1 MPLNLPLSFA
11 LKTVAA
17 NKSTVALVT
26 GCFDLLHPG
35 HIKFLHF
42 AASKANKLLV
52 GVESDQLVSRH
63 KTCSRPIFPAKDR
76 LLILSELKSIT
87 KVFLIKPNTDYQKLL
102 KRLKIDYLIIS
113 RNDNFYKEKH
123 HICQNLGIKLIVYP
137 RLSPYSTTGLIKKI
151 KTG

>member
-1 MPLNLPLSFA
+1 MDPKTTTA
-11 LKTVAA
+11 LT
-17 NKSTVALVT
+17 T

-35 HIKFLHF
+35 HIKFLRF
-42 AASKANKLLV
+42 AASCADKLIV
-52 GVESDQLVSRH
+52 GVESDSYIKKH
-63 KTCSRPIFPAKDR
+63 KGSARPIFTASDR
-76 LLILSELKSIT
+76 KLIISELKSVT
-87 KVFLIKPNTDYQKLL
+87 SVFIIPPHPDYQKLL